1 MANKNKP
8 NKNKHSNKRRAI
20 VFISLIGVLTFTS
33 TLLLVLAPA
42 PLRPGMSA
50 TLFSAN
56 SPIQSEAQSEA
67 GAGLDLI
74 FRTDRPI
81 KPGRWTSIFIHH
93 SRTPGGNAHTVAD
106 PKLGARDH
114 FVICNGDG
122 GADGEIQ
129 INTRWMA
136 QAPAVPPGGVSSI
149 DPNCIS
155 ICLIGDYDRNQP
167 TPRQMDHLRRLT
179 TRLQQQFD
187 IPSARLWMVTDPGS
201 VADVR

>member
-1 MANKNKP
+1 MANKNKSS
-8 NKNKHSNKRRAI
+8 KTKHNTQNKRRAI
-20 VFISLIGVLTFTS
+20 VFVSLIGVLTFTI
-33 TLLLVLAPA
+33 TLLLALAPA

-56 SPIQSEAQSEA
+56 SPIQAEA

-93 SRTPGGNAHTVAD
+93 SRTPDGNAHTVAD

-114 FVICNGDG
+114 FVICNGAG

-129 INTRWMA
+129 INTRWTA

-155 ICLIGDYDRNQP
+155 ICLIGDYDQNQP

-179 TRLQQQFD
+179 GRLQQQFD
-187 IPSARLWMVTDPGS
+187 IPSARLWMVKDPKT
-201 VADVR
+201 VADAR